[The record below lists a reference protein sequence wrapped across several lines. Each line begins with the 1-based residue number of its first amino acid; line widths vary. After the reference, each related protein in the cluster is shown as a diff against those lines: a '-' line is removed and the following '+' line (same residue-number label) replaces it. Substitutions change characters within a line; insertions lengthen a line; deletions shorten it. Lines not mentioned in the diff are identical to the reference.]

1 MIRKF
6 LLCASLTGALVL
18 GGAILTRPAGAQSQ
32 TSQPQAEQ
40 PQAEQPQAEQP
51 QTGQT
56 PTGKQT
62 QQATKSVTGKVAAI
76 GTGGHSFTLEI
87 TGGSGDAHT
96 MNFVAD
102 NNTQVQGQVRQGTP
116 VTVEYLIVEGGQNL
130 AVSIT
135 AQA

>member
-32 TSQPQAEQ
+32 TSQ

-96 MNFVAD
+96 MNFVVD

>member
-18 GGAILTRPAGAQSQ
+18 GGAILTRPAAGQSQ
-32 TSQPQAEQ
+32 SGRPQAQ
-40 PQAEQPQAEQP
+40 QPQAEQP

-76 GTGGHSFTLEI
+76 GTGGHSFTVEVS
-87 TGGSGDAHT
+87 GSSGDPRS
-96 MNFVAD
+96 MNFVVD

-116 VTVEYLIVEGGQNL
+116 VTVEYMVMEDGQNV

-135 AQA
+135 PQS